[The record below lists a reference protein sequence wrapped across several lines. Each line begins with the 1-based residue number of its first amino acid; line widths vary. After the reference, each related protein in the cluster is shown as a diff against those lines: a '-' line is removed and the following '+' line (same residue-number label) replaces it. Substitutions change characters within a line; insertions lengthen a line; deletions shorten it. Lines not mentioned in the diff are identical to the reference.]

1 VRIHV
6 RRNRQEEKEELK
18 MRKFESKL
26 LHQISMNP
34 SETSTVDP
42 QQLVLTDPTKISQKA
57 QVSIAYFGFDRNP
70 IKNTVLGKTSKSKP
84 IHKGFERGLKQ

>member
-1 VRIHV
+1 
-6 RRNRQEEKEELK
+6 

-42 QQLVLTDPTKISQKA
+42 QQLFLTDPARISRKA
-57 QVSIAYFGFDRNP
+57 QVSIANFGFNRNP
-70 IKNTVLGKTSKSKP
+70 IENTALGKTSKSKP
-84 IHKGFERGLKQ
+84 IREGFEGELKQ